1 MKPKII
7 FLLAGIFL
15 ITCNSCLKDILCVEG
30 DRNPVLETRRVSSF
44 DQIENSTSFDVI
56 YKQADTFGIL
66 ISAEQNIIHYIE
78 TNVYD
83 ECLEIRTSPATICL
97 DYHEQPVVMVSSPLL
112 KKAVNSGS
120 GSFIADKMT
129 GETVL
134 LKNSGSGDM
143 SAEQVECD
151 DLETTLSGSGD
162 IDIQMLVCLNT
173 DIFISGSGNVSVTGD
188 CETSHLKI
196 TGSGNLYASY
206 LTTNT
211 ASVIISGSGST
222 YTNVS
227 EYLNGQISGSGN
239 IYVKGDPEIEQTISG
254 SGRIIKVK

>member
-1 MKPKII
+1 M
-7 FLLAGIFL
+7 

-30 DRNPVLETRRVSSF
+30 DRNPVTEARRVSSF
-44 DQIENSTSFDVI
+44 DQIKNSTSFDVV

-66 ISAEQNIIHYIE
+66 VSAEQNILNYIE

-83 ECLEIRTSPATICL
+83 ECLEISTSPATICL
-97 DYHEQPVVMVSSPLL
+97 DYHEQPVVMVSSPFL

-120 GSFIADKMT
+120 GSLLADKMT

-134 LKNSGSGDM
+134 LKNSGSGDI
-143 SAEQVECD
+143 SAGQIECD
-151 DLETTLSGSGD
+151 DFETTSSGSGD

-173 DIFISGSGNVSVTGD
+173 DIFISGSGNVAVTGG
-188 CETSHLKI
+188 CEASHFKI
-196 TGSGNLYASY
+196 TGSGNLYGSEMA
-206 LTTNT
+206 TET
-211 ASVIISGSGST
+211 ASAVISGSGSI